1 MKNRCNNDNGN
12 DNDNDDDQHRHH
24 DNDGFNNDDDVVV
37 KKIDKDSYMLCSP
50 CDVDVW
56 FLHVSPW

>member
-50 CDVDVW
+50 CDVDV
-56 FLHVSPW
+56 